1 MNVRHYPPISLGA
14 FQDMLDE
21 LRGAN
26 WNVEN
31 VSTHSARVASTSG
44 ATKFKLV
51 TDEDGLRAQLL
62 AGDDT
67 PGTWKPLETVVSHYA
82 SVSGEEKTRWDKL
95 AGELAALD
103 AVSVHGT
110 WKDIANG
117 DEGELVAGEPK
128 TKTFSLTPDEVQRLL
143 DGARAK
149 GFDVTKTG
157 DNAYS
162 IDTHTAG
169 VKLAASYDT
178 SSQTATITITNSDF
192 YVSNAKV
199 WEKLQPLMPQHVAAA
214 AADASATPTPAATDA
229 EGHVSYLET
238 AEQKIRNAWDKVKD
252 LDDAAKKKTREKAKE
267 ALDTAK
273 DLAKDVEQGL
283 RATGG
288 AVHVRA
294 VAVKNKLID
303 TAKEIVPWYLA
314 IGIGTWVVIGGVL
327 YLAFN
332 SAKSGDTQRRYDSQR
347 ETVVRGARSAGVA
360 I

>member
-31 VSTHSARVASTSG
+31 ASTHSARVTSTSG
-44 ATKFKLV
+44 ATKFKIV
-51 TDEDGLRAQLL
+51 TDEDGLRVQLL

-82 SVSGEEKTRWDKL
+82 SVSGDEKTRWDKL

-103 AVSVHGT
+103 SVSVHGT
-110 WKDIANG
+110 WKDVTSG
-117 DEGELVAGEPK
+117 DEGEMVAGEPK
-128 TKTFSLTPDEVQRLL
+128 TKTFSLTPDEVTKLL

-157 DNAYS
+157 DNSYA

-169 VKLAASYDT
+169 VKLSASYDAGA
-178 SSQTATITITNSDF
+178 QTATITITNSDF

-199 WEKLQPLMPQHVAAA
+199 WEKIQPLMPQHVAAA
-214 AADASATPTPAATDA
+214 AASTNATPTPASTDA

-252 LDDAAKKKTREKAKE
+252 LDDSAKKKTREKAAE

-273 DLAKDVEQGL
+273 ELAKDVESGL
-283 RATGG
+283 RTTGG
-288 AVHVRA
+288 AVHDRA
-294 VAVKNKLID
+294 VAIKEKLKN
-303 TAKEIVPWYLA
+303 TAKEIVPWYVAL
-314 IGIGTWVVIGGVL
+314 GVGTWVLIGGVL
-327 YLAFN
+327 YFVF
-332 SAKSGDTQRRYDSQR
+332 KDEGR
-347 ETVVRGARSAGVA
+347 RSAA
-360 I
+360 TKAAAAAL